1 MKEIRVEMGADV
13 PFHNNVDY
21 CVGTGRM
28 GLALHKEYLE
38 QLALVQK
45 TIGFSYIRGHGL
57 FCDDMAIYH
66 EYEEDGVRKAEYNF
80 TYLDRVFDSYLEVGI
95 CPFLELGFMPGKMA
109 SGTQTQ
115 FYWKGN
121 VTPPNEYDRWCHL
134 VQATLHHL
142 MARYG
147 EDEVLSWP
155 IEVWNEPNLTGFWEH
170 ADMEEYFKLYE
181 RTAYAVKEVHED
193 LQVGGPAI
201 CGGSDE
207 KWMKGFLTHCRE
219 KKLPLDFISRH
230 HYTIE
235 LPKPDGHY
243 GYTELYTSEYAFGTL
258 RDCRKII
265 ESYEEF
271 KDLPFYITEF
281 NSAYIPNAPIH
292 DTNENAAYLA
302 RMLSEIGDYCTGYSY
317 WTFGDVFEEQG
328 VPFTPFHGGFGL
340 VANGGITKPTFWTFA
355 FFKKLKGR
363 CLYRDEQVVVVQ
375 KEDGTVCGV
384 AWNLHRETGCEVWE
398 CNLHLPA
405 DRAEYCC
412 VKKTVDEAVCNPLKA
427 WHDLG
432 EPANPSKEQM
442 ELINE
447 AAKPLVT
454 TEHFVP
460 SDDKID
466 IALSVEKNGVVY
478 FEISEAVIKSDRGFV
493 YGRSE

>member
-1 MKEIRVEMGADV
+1 MKEIKLEMGADV
-13 PFHNNVDY
+13 PFHNHVDY

-28 GLALHKEYLE
+28 GLALHKEYLD

-66 EYEEDGVRKAEYNF
+66 EYEEDGERKAEYNF
-80 TYLDRVFDSYLEVGI
+80 TYLDRVFDSYLDLGI
-95 CPFLELGFMPGKMA
+95 RPFLELGFMPDKMA

-121 VTPPNEYDRWCHL
+121 VTPPKEYDDWCHL
-134 VQATLHHL
+134 VQATLRHL

-155 IEVWNEPNLTGFWEH
+155 VEVWNEPNLTGFWEH

-181 RTAYAVKEVHED
+181 RTAYAVKEVHPD

-230 HYTIE
+230 HYTTE

-243 GYTELYTSEYAFGTL
+243 GYTELYTSEYAFSTL

-340 VANGGITKPTFWTFA
+340 VANGGIAKPTFWTFA

-363 CLYRDEQVVVVQ
+363 CLHRDEQVIVVQ
-375 KEDGTVCGV
+375 KEDDTVCGV
-384 AWNLHRETGCEVWE
+384 AWNLCRETGCEEWE
-398 CNLHLPA
+398 CKLCLPV
-405 DRAEYCC
+405 DQAEYCC
-412 VKKTVDEAVCNPLKA
+412 VKKTVDEKVCNPLKA

-432 EPANPSKEQM
+432 EPANPGREQI
-442 ELINE
+442 ELISE

-454 TEHFVP
+454 TEHLVP
-460 SDDKID
+460 VDGKLDVT
-466 IALSVEKNGVVY
+466 LSAAKNGVVY
-478 FEISEAVIKSDRGFV
+478 FEISQAVIKSDRGFV
-493 YGRSE
+493 YGRTE